1 MKTPS
6 DFMTHKTVIP
16 TLAAWSF
23 FFFFFFNSI
32 GVYLIYN
39 LVLLSAVQL
48 GESVTHTY
56 LAFFFLF
63 PYRSLWS
70 IRAESLVLV
79 FIYSVIGPSFYLL
92 CDMS

>member
-1 MKTPS
+1 
-6 DFMTHKTVIP
+6 MTHKTVIP
-16 TLAAWSF
+16 TLAAELLLLLLLL
-23 FFFFFFNSI
+23 I
-32 GVYLIYN
+32 LLEYTLIYN

-70 IRAESLVLV
+70 IRKYRGAW
-79 FIYSVIGPSFYLL
+79 F
-92 CDMS
+92 